1 MVTSGKYTTAD
12 GKSWPERRRQAPTS
26 IELYQ
31 ANKQALETAGVDAC
45 QMRWALVGEEIS
57 FFFRFED
64 ELPVGRLAFVFPLMY
79 PENLIKEGWKKYF
92 LTLDITAENQLFV
105 QARGRFERDGVP
117 LDVEAEFLRAVGH
130 GTGIGRDEIIW
141 TDARNR
147 ESSTHAMDDV
157 LVAKF
162 KDGTNKYCRGGDLLR
177 DLSVEGYVAVLT
189 RFVKDMALQ
198 RRALKI

>member
-1 MVTSGKYTTAD
+1 MVTSGSYTTAD
-12 GKSWPERRRQAPTS
+12 GRSWPERRRQAPSS

-31 ANKQALETAGVDAC
+31 ANKQGLETAGVGAC

-64 ELPVGRLAFVFPLMY
+64 ELPSGRLAFIFPLMY

-92 LTLDITAENQLFV
+92 LTLDITVENQLFV

-117 LDVEAEFLRAVGH
+117 LDVTAEFLRVVGR
-130 GTGIGRDEIIW
+130 GTGIGQDLIGW
-141 TDARNR
+141 TDTRNG
-147 ESSTHAMDDV
+147 ESSSSSMEEV
-157 LVAKF
+157 LRAKF
-162 KDGTNKYCRGGDLLR
+162 KDGTNKYCRGGDTLR

-189 RFVKDMALQ
+189 RYIKDMALR
-198 RRALKI
+198 RRALKV